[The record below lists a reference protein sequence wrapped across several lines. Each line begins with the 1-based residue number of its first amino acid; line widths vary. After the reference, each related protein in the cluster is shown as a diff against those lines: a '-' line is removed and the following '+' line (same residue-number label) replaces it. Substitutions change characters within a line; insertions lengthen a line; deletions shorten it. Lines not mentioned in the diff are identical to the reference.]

1 MKLGFMLIVMLV
13 ASGVSAGAQSL
24 GEMAQ
29 KEKEKRE
36 ARAKEGSAKSAKKD
50 GKAAEGKVYTADDL
64 AGYAEKEA
72 KPFRIRIGRC
82 RGRCAAA
89 LLGVVGRRRG
99 APDPGGVR
107 GAAGG

>member
-13 ASGVSAGAQSL
+13 ASGASAGAQSL

-36 ARAKEGSAKSAKKD
+36 AKAKEGSAKSAKKD

-64 AGYAEKEA
+64 AGLCREEA
-72 KPFRIRIGRC
+72 SSCRIRIGRC
-82 RGRCAAA
+82 RGRCSAA
-89 LLGVVGRRRG
+89 LLGVVG
-99 APDPGGVR
+99 
-107 GAAGG
+107 